1 MNFAFLADRPDA
13 IPIIAKWYF
22 NEWGYLR
29 DVNSIEKTIQILQ
42 QYLNRDK
49 IPLILLAIENDEI
62 AGAVQLKYYEMDLY
76 PEKEH
81 WLGGVYVSDKY
92 RKKKIAE
99 KLVNRAIEVATNN
112 NVETLYLQTE
122 KLDGGLYKR
131 LGWKPI
137 DKVKYNG
144 KEVLVMKKKL

>member
-1 MNFAFLADRPDA
+1 MNFAYLADRPDA

-29 DVNSIEKTIQILQ
+29 DVSSIEKTIQILQ

-92 RKKKIAE
+92 RRKKIAG
-99 KLVNRAIEVATNN
+99 KLVNKAIEVARNN

-122 KLDGGLYKR
+122 KLDGGLYQR